1 MIISFI
7 EADVNGYN
15 AKEVKDCYN
24 RTAKEYAE
32 KFLNE
37 LDGKPFDRNILNRYC
52 DMLPDGSLIYDF
64 GCGSGQTTKY
74 IHDKKR
80 HKVIGL
86 DFSENAIL
94 LAKQNFS
101 EIEFVVD
108 DMLNSKMASSSANG
122 ILAFYAIVHFTY
134 FEVEQVLK
142 EWLRLVKP
150 NAIILFSF
158 HVGVKAVEVVDF
170 LGVSGTRATWHLLN
184 TDRVLQLARKVGFK
198 VEEAVVRY
206 PYIGY
211 EHESKR
217 AYIMLRK
224 DANK

>member
-1 MIISFI
+1 M
-7 EADVNGYN
+7 NGYN

-24 RTAKEYAE
+24 RTAKEYAD

-37 LDGKPFDRNILNRYC
+37 LDGKPFDRNILNRFS

-86 DFSENAIL
+86 DFSENAIQ
-94 LAKQNFS
+94 LAKQNFN

-108 DMLNSKMASSSANG
+108 DMLNSKMASGSADG
-122 ILAFYAIVHFTY
+122 ILAFYAVVHFTY
-134 FEVEQVLK
+134 IEIEQVLK
-142 EWLRLVKP
+142 EWLRLMKP
-150 NAIILFSF
+150 NTIVLFSF
-158 HVGVKAVEVVDF
+158 HVGEEVVEAVDF
-170 LGVSGTRATWHLLN
+170 LGVSGAKATWHLLN
-184 TDRVLQLARKVGFK
+184 TDRVLEIAGKVGFK
-198 VEEAVVRY
+198 MEEAVVRY
-206 PYIGY
+206 PYIGF